1 MSHVPI
7 ARLTMAALVLH
18 SMPAAAESIEVDL
31 RAALERAHRGA
42 PDAIAARGRIAQ
54 AEAALAGA
62 DVLFTA
68 NPDIEAGAGPR
79 FIAGRKLD
87 LDVRVEQNLE
97 PWRRDPRR
105 RVARAELAY
114 TRAEAGVLLRELDLE
129 VSLAFYEALHA
140 DRMAELARRGEELAQ
155 RGVDAAERRRKA
167 GDITD
172 LDANLARVAL
182 GRARAATL
190 SAASERAM
198 AVGRL
203 AARIGA
209 ALGDTITL
217 RGDLK
222 PPPMPAPSTPVTARP
237 DVRALEQE
245 REVAIAQHA
254 QATANGRPEL
264 ALWAAYQREDAAS
277 ILVGGLR
284 VTLPMWNRAQGAKA
298 TAQAQE
304 RRATEVRDATI
315 QVARRQM
322 ADALAA
328 YASARQSVDAF
339 EHEVAPLL
347 DDSEQLLQKTV
358 DAGQLAVS
366 DYLVA
371 RQQLLDGR
379 REHLD
384 RLLALA
390 KAAVGVDY
398 VAGGAP

>member
-1 MSHVPI
+1 MSRVPI
-7 ARLTMAALVLH
+7 AWLAVATLVLH
-18 SMPAAAESIEVDL
+18 AMPAAAEPIEVDL
-31 RAALERAHRGA
+31 RAALERAHRVA

-54 AEAALAGA
+54 AEAAIAGA

-68 NPDIEAGAGPR
+68 NPGIEAGAGPR
-79 FIAGRKLD
+79 FLAGRSLD
-87 LDVRVEQNLE
+87 LDVRVEQDLE

-105 RVARAELAY
+105 RVARAELAH
-114 TRAEAGVLLRELDLE
+114 TRAEAGVQLRELDLE

-140 DRMAELARRGEELAQ
+140 DRMAEVARRGEELAQ
-155 RGVDAAERRRKA
+155 RGADAAERRRKA

-172 LDANLARVAL
+172 LDANLARAAL

-209 ALGDTITL
+209 APGDAITL

-222 PPPMPAPSTPVTARP
+222 PSSAPAPSARITARP

-254 QATANGRPEL
+254 QAAANGRPEL

-284 VTLPMWNRAQGAKA
+284 VTLPTWNRAQGDKA
-298 TAQAQE
+298 VARATE
-304 RRATEVRDATI
+304 RRATEIRDATI
-315 QVARRQM
+315 QVARRQI

-328 YASARQSVDAF
+328 HASARQSVDTF
-339 EHEVAPLL
+339 EREVAPLL
-347 DDSEQLLQKTV
+347 DDSEQLLQKMV
-358 DAGQLAVS
+358 DAGQIAVS

-379 REHLD
+379 REQLD

-390 KAAVGVDY
+390 KAAVVVDF